1 MRRGGG
7 DWGSGKVKSESV
19 AGRSGEGENCF
30 AAATMPMT
38 PTIRYTV
45 LLSAAG
51 IGVVSG
57 QEKVTYQDHVRPIL
71 ENRCLNCHNADKKK
85 GGLDMST
92 FMATMA
98 GGSGGVSIEPGDAQ
112 ASKLFQ
118 VVVHSAEPFM
128 PPKSDKI
135 PAAEAEVIAKWIAG
149 GVLETASSS
158 AKAKKKAEFAMS
170 AGGTAGKP
178 EGPAAMPEHLS
189 LQPVVTP
196 VRANAVT
203 AMAHSPWAPLLA
215 LAAPKQV
222 LLYHSETRELL
233 GVLAFPEG
241 GFPENV
247 TFTRNGALVLASGGI
262 GGKKGTVAV
271 WDVKTGK
278 RVITLGEEFDSIA
291 AADITPDYSK
301 IAIGSR
307 EKRVKIYDTASGAL
321 RKEIK
326 KHTDWLTA
334 VAFSPDGVLL
344 ATGDRNG
351 GLYVWE
357 TETGGEFYNLKGHE
371 KMVGALAWRGD
382 SNLVASGSEDG
393 NWIWW
398 EMVNGTQVK
407 KQASH
412 GGVLALHFAPDGR
425 MVSGGRDGHARIW
438 DANGAQARDWVPSA
452 GQMVLRTVFTQEGKT
467 VVTGAWNGEVK
478 VWDAAKDGDA
488 LGFVLYN
495 PPSIEMRIEQV
506 TKEMGGLAAA
516 AEKAAA
522 DYALVEKVK
531 ADAVAV
537 VEAATKAI
545 AETTAMM
552 EAGTKAVEGATAE
565 VAKLTEAKKGL
576 AVEGEAVAKRA
587 AEAGAAVVPAAAL
600 PAGAA
605 GELKES
611 MERAAA
617 AEASL
622 DAMTKAVIGARQKG
636 LAAAV
641 AQTDAGLAAAQA
653 ALKQQ
658 TDGVAALKGKLDVMN
673 AELPKQQMAVAE
685 ADKALAAAKPGL
697 DAAVAAAAGPKR
709 ALQYWQAQ
717 RENQLVIALRDETA
731 AMKEKVAD
739 LQAEIP
745 ALEASLKAIGE
756 KKAAVPAPA
765 AEELAKLE
773 KQLATETAR
782 LDEARKELA
791 ALAPQLP
798 EKEKAVEAGWQKYL
812 GMLPK

>member
-1 MRRGGG
+1 
-7 DWGSGKVKSESV
+7 
-19 AGRSGEGENCF
+19 
-30 AAATMPMT
+30 MT

-85 GGLDMST
+85 GGLDLST

-189 LQPVVTP
+189 LEPVVTP

-307 EKRVKIYDTASGAL
+307 EKRLKIYDTASGAL

-438 DANGAQARDWVPSA
+438 DANGAQVRDWVPSA

-467 VVTGAWNGEVK
+467 VVTGAWNGEIK
-478 VWDAAKDGDA
+478 VWDAAKDGEP

-516 AEKAAA
+516 ADKAAA
-522 DYALVEKVK
+522 DYAVVEKMK

-552 EAGTKAVEGATAE
+552 EAGTKAVEAATAE

-673 AELPKQQMAVAE
+673 AELVKQQAAVVEAE
-685 ADKALAAAKPGL
+685 KAVVAAKPAL

-739 LQAEIP
+739 LQSEIP

-773 KQLATETAR
+773 KQLATETVR
-782 LDEARKELA
+782 LEEARKELA
-791 ALAPQLP
+791 ALAPQVP
-798 EKEKAVEAGWQKYL
+798 EKAKAVEAGWQKYL

>member
-1 MRRGGG
+1 M
-7 DWGSGKVKSESV
+7 KSESV

-30 AAATMPMT
+30 AAASMPMT

-85 GGLDMST
+85 GGLDLST

-438 DANGAQARDWVPSA
+438 DANGAQVRDWVPSA

-467 VVTGAWNGEVK
+467 VVTGAWNGEIK
-478 VWDAAKDGDA
+478 VWDAAKDGEP

-522 DYALVEKVK
+522 DYAVVEKMK

-552 EAGTKAVEGATAE
+552 EAGTKAVEAATAE
-565 VAKLTEAKKGL
+565 VAKQTEAKKGL

-641 AQTDAGLAAAQA
+641 AQTDAALAAAQA

-673 AELPKQQMAVAE
+673 AELVKQQAAVVEAE
-685 ADKALAAAKPGL
+685 KAVVAAKPAL

-739 LQAEIP
+739 LQVEIP

-756 KKAAVPAPA
+756 KKAAVPAPT

-791 ALAPQLP
+791 ALAPQVP

>member
-1 MRRGGG
+1 M
-7 DWGSGKVKSESV
+7 KSESV

-85 GGLDMST
+85 GGLDLST

-438 DANGAQARDWVPSA
+438 DANGAQVRDWVPSA

-467 VVTGAWNGEVK
+467 VVTGAWNGEIK
-478 VWDAAKDGDA
+478 VWDAAKDGEP

-495 PPSIEMRIEQV
+495 PPSIEMRIDQV

-522 DYALVEKVK
+522 DYAVVEKMK

-552 EAGTKAVEGATAE
+552 EAGTKAVEAATAE

-641 AQTDAGLAAAQA
+641 AQTDAALAAAQA

-673 AELPKQQMAVAE
+673 AELVKQQAAVVEAE
-685 ADKALAAAKPGL
+685 KAVVAARPAL

-739 LQAEIP
+739 LQVEIP

-756 KKAAVPAPA
+756 KKAAVPAPT

-791 ALAPQLP
+791 ALAPQVP

>member
-1 MRRGGG
+1 M
-7 DWGSGKVKSESV
+7 
-19 AGRSGEGENCF
+19 
-30 AAATMPMT
+30 
-38 PTIRYTV
+38 
-45 LLSAAG
+45 
-51 IGVVSG
+51 
-57 QEKVTYQDHVRPIL
+57 
-71 ENRCLNCHNADKKK
+71 
-85 GGLDMST
+85 
-92 FMATMA
+92 
-98 GGSGGVSIEPGDAQ
+98 
-112 ASKLFQ
+112 
-118 VVVHSAEPFM
+118 
-128 PPKSDKI
+128 
-135 PAAEAEVIAKWIAG
+135 
-149 GVLETASSS
+149 
-158 AKAKKKAEFAMS
+158 
-170 AGGTAGKP
+170 
-178 EGPAAMPEHLS
+178 
-189 LQPVVTP
+189 
-196 VRANAVT
+196 
-203 AMAHSPWAPLLA
+203 LA

-438 DANGAQARDWVPSA
+438 DGNGAQVRDWVPSA

-478 VWDAAKDGDA
+478 VWDAAKDGEA

-522 DYALVEKVK
+522 D
-531 ADAVAV
+531 
-537 VEAATKAI
+537 
-545 AETTAMM
+545 
-552 EAGTKAVEGATAE
+552 
-565 VAKLTEAKKGL
+565 
-576 AVEGEAVAKRA
+576 
-587 AEAGAAVVPAAAL
+587 
-600 PAGAA
+600 
-605 GELKES
+605 
-611 MERAAA
+611 
-617 AEASL
+617 
-622 DAMTKAVIGARQKG
+622 
-636 LAAAV
+636 
-641 AQTDAGLAAAQA
+641 
-653 ALKQQ
+653 
-658 TDGVAALKGKLDVMN
+658 
-673 AELPKQQMAVAE
+673 
-685 ADKALAAAKPGL
+685 
-697 DAAVAAAAGPKR
+697 
-709 ALQYWQAQ
+709 
-717 RENQLVIALRDETA
+717 
-731 AMKEKVAD
+731 
-739 LQAEIP
+739 
-745 ALEASLKAIGE
+745 
-756 KKAAVPAPA
+756 
-765 AEELAKLE
+765 
-773 KQLATETAR
+773 
-782 LDEARKELA
+782 
-791 ALAPQLP
+791 
-798 EKEKAVEAGWQKYL
+798 
-812 GMLPK
+812 